1 MATSINPNGPPIR
14 AKLEILNAHIGAY
27 AVDLWN
33 DDDASGGPSRGDRF
47 LRRARG
53 YRDGPGFT
61 ELGSAHELQHKT
73 VQFIWIVRKD
83 DNDDAKSRV
92 EIDLQQGGVSL
103 AGFPK
108 RLELEFRE
116 GQHHDVFQV
125 WYHLA

>member
-1 MATSINPNGPPIR
+1 M
-14 AKLEILNAHIGAY
+14 LET
-27 AVDLWN
+27 
-33 DDDASGGPSRGDRF
+33 SGGPSRGDRF

-53 YRDGPGFT
+53 YGDAAGFT
-61 ELGSAHELQHKT
+61 ELGSARELRHKT

-83 DNDDAKSRV
+83 ENDDAKSRV
-92 EIDLQQGGVSL
+92 EIDLQQGGASL

-108 RLELEFRE
+108 RLELPFRE